1 MELQKWAQGNPGAF
15 VCLMGLLKYEDLVA
29 QVVIILKIKKLEI
42 FGTDLYVLW
51 SDISNKDYALMAY
64 LCENVPEN
72 VLKDASS
79 RQDYSGIELCKPYIL
94 QFYTDK
100 TVEKF

>member
-1 MELQKWAQGNPGAF
+1 MLELLKWAQGNPGAL
-15 VCLMGLLKYEDLVA
+15 VCLMGLLEYEDLA
-29 QVVIILKIKKLEI
+29 TQIAIILKIKKLEI

-51 SDISNKDYALMAY
+51 SDISNKNYALMAY
-64 LCENVPEN
+64 LCKNVPEN

-94 QFYTDK
+94 QFFTE